1 MAPDFSLA
9 QRGQRLLLFLRALQA
24 VNVHRLALLGG
35 KPVPHWRVAGALTLA
50 QHNGQGMEQDVAN
63 RMMIIICRPQQQSP
77 GAGGVNRLAVQHL
90 NNRFQLVKRQF
101 AFVADGHHDPHAL
114 LFAKR
119 HGHATA
125 RFGAHAVGQQVVKG
139 AGKRNG
145 QGNVSDGHRIFL
157 T

>member
-1 MAPDFSLA
+1 MAPDFPLT
-9 QRGQRLLLFLRALQA
+9 QRRQRLLLFLRALQA
-24 VNVHRLALLGG
+24 VDVDRLTLLGS
-35 KPVPHWRVAGALTLA
+35 KPVPHRRMAGALALA
-50 QHNGQGMEQDVAN
+50 QHDRQGVEQDVAN
-63 RMMIIICRPQQQSP
+63 RVMIIIRRPQQQSP

-90 NNRFQLVKRQF
+90 NDRFQLVKRQF
-101 AFVADGHHDPHAL
+101 ALIADGDNNPHAL

-125 RFGAHAVGQQVVKG
+125 RFGAHAVGQQIVKG

>member
-1 MAPDFSLA
+1 MSPDFSLT
-9 QRGQRLLLFLRALQA
+9 QRRQRLLLFLRSLQA
-24 VNVHRLALLGG
+24 VDIHRLALLGG
-35 KPVPHWRVAGALTLA
+35 KPVPHRRMAGALALT
-50 QHNGQGMEQDVAN
+50 QHNWQGVEQHVAD
-63 RMMIIICRPQQQSP
+63 RVMIIIRRPQQQSP
-77 GAGGVNRLAVQHL
+77 GAGRVNRLAVQHL
-90 NNRFQLVKRQF
+90 NDRLQLVKRQF
-101 AFVADGHHDPHAL
+101 AFIADGDDDPHAL

>member
-1 MAPDFSLA
+1 MPPDFPLT
-9 QRGQRLLLFLRALQA
+9 QRRQRLLLFLRALQA
-24 VNVHRLALLGG
+24 VDVDGLAFLRG
-35 KPVPHWRVAGALTLA
+35 KPVPHRRMAGALALT
-50 QHNGQGMEQDVAN
+50 QHHWQGVEQDVADGV
-63 RMMIIICRPQQQSP
+63 MIIIRRPQQQSP
-77 GAGGVNRLAVQHL
+77 GAGGVDGLAVQHL
-90 NNRFQLVKRQF
+90 NDRFQFVKRQF
-101 AFVADGHHDPHAL
+101 ALIADGDDDPHAL

-125 RFGAHAVGQQVVKG
+125 RFGAHAVGQQIVKG

>member
-1 MAPDFSLA
+1 
-9 QRGQRLLLFLRALQA
+9 
-24 VNVHRLALLGG
+24 
-35 KPVPHWRVAGALTLA
+35 
-50 QHNGQGMEQDVAN
+50 
-63 RMMIIICRPQQQSP
+63 MMIVIGGPQQQTP
-77 GAGGVNRLAVQHL
+77 DAGGVDRFIVQHL
-90 NNRFQLVKRQF
+90 NDGFQFVERQLTF
-101 AFVADGHHDPHAL
+101 IAHRHHDPNAL

-119 HGHATA
+119 HADATA

>member
-1 MAPDFSLA
+1 M
-9 QRGQRLLLFLRALQA
+9 
-24 VNVHRLALLGG
+24 
-35 KPVPHWRVAGALTLA
+35 AGALALA
-50 QHNGQGMEQDVAN
+50 QHNGQGVEQDVAN
-63 RMMIIICRPQQQSP
+63 GVMIIIRRPEQQSP

-90 NNRFQLVKRQF
+90 NDRFQLVKRQF
-101 AFVADGHHDPHAL
+101 ALFADGNHDPYAL

-125 RFGAHAVGQQVVKG
+125 RFGVHAVGQQVVKG